1 MKASP
6 LDSGTLS
13 STTMMEQ
20 EAEVTSI
27 EANNTVSKTALTPQE
42 KEILRRQRT
51 RINELPTD
59 TIIVHMIFKILL
71 EKYETF
77 VRMLRVDKV
86 TPLLSSLATK
96 LHMEELEMKLSTK
109 IWKPLTSV
117 NGNGKSKLN
126 MSEQKLSKVQTPRL
140 PTKIN
145 NFNMLLEEAFSRIIS
160 KLHHMKTFG
169 CLSNVHIGHQSRNK
183 LQSWSIIST
192 FVEYKE
198 YSKEYRIFLYHLKK
212 IIVIRDVIFEE
223 KKNYRLLQTSR

>member
-51 RINELPTD
+51 R
-59 TIIVHMIFKILL
+59 
-71 EKYETF
+71 KYETF

-96 LHMEELEMKLSTK
+96 LHMEELEMKLRKQSTK
-109 IWKPLTSV
+109 DIH
-117 NGNGKSKLN
+117 G
-126 MSEQKLSKVQTPRL
+126 VQR
-140 PTKIN
+140 
-145 NFNMLLEEAFSRIIS
+145 FELL
-160 KLHHMKTFG
+160 M
-169 CLSNVHIGHQSRNK
+169 Q
-183 LQSWSIIST
+183 Q
-192 FVEYKE
+192 
-198 YSKEYRIFLYHLKK
+198 
-212 IIVIRDVIFEE
+212 
-223 KKNYRLLQTSR
+223 LLG